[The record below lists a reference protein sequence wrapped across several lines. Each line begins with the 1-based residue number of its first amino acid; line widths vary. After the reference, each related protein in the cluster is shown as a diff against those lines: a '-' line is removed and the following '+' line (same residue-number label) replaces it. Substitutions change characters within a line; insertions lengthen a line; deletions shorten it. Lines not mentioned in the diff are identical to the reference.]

1 MPAIK
6 STALEDVNA
15 ESNRPGV
22 SDSGQMARIED
33 RRFGW
38 KMRAIVSKKAGY
50 RGHMIEGNVMYS

>member
-33 RRFGW
+33 SDRR
-38 KMRAIVSKKAGY
+38 
-50 RGHMIEGNVMYS
+50 RGLLLARIQVIEGDVTYG

>member
-15 ESNRPGV
+15 ESNRV

-33 RRFGW
+33 RRFGL
-38 KMRAIVSKKAGY
+38 KIRAIVSKKAGY
-50 RGHMIEGNVMYS
+50 REWRDVQLKRIT